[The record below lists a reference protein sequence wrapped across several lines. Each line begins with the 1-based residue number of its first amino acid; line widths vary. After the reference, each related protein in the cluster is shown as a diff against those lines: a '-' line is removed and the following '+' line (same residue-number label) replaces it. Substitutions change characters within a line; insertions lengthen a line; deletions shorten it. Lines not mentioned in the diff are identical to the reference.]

1 MEITIFTYMQYE
13 DTPLCLDQ
21 GNSRHFGVLARFQ
34 GYGLTPDGTHGDLKD
49 MPTFV
54 ISNEEC
60 RDIMRQSK
68 FYEKAPVKKHLCA
81 SVPSGLHDGHLCTH
95 GIPDNNGT
103 FQEPCKGDSGGP
115 LFVKGVK
122 WTILG
127 VISGT
132 IWFQV
137 GTM

>member
-1 MEITIFTYMQYE
+1 MQYG
-13 DTPLCLDQ
+13 DTPLCLDR
-21 GNSRHFGVLARFQ
+21 GNSRHFGVRARFQ
-34 GYGLTPDGTHGDLKD
+34 GYGLTPNGTSGDLKN
-49 MPTFV
+49 MPAII
-54 ISNEEC
+54 ISNGEC

-68 FYEKAPVKKHLCA
+68 IYGESHVKRQLCNA
-81 SVPSGLHDGHLCTH
+81 VPSGLNDGHLCTH

-122 WTILG
+122 WTIYG

-132 IWFQV
+132 D
-137 GTM
+137 

>member
-1 MEITIFTYMQYE
+1 MEITIFTYIMQYE

-68 FYEKAPVKKHLCA
+68 FYEKAPVKKHLCVA
-81 SVPSGLHDGHLCTH
+81 VPSGLHDGHLCTH

-115 LFVKGVK
+115 LFVKNADWK
-122 WTILG
+122 WTIYG

-132 IWFQV
+132 D
-137 GTM
+137 

>member
-1 MEITIFTYMQYE
+1 METNMFILIQYG
-13 DTPLCLDQ
+13 DTPLCLDR

-34 GYGLTPDGTHGDLKD
+34 GYGLTPNGTSGYLKN
-49 MPTFV
+49 MPAII
-54 ISNEEC
+54 ISNRES

-68 FYEKAPVKKHLCA
+68 IYREVQAQVRGQLCNA
-81 SVPSGLHDGHLCTH
+81 LPAGLNDGHLCTH
-95 GIPDNNGT
+95 GIPDNDGT

-115 LFVKGVK
+115 LFVKNADRK

-132 IWFQV
+132 D
-137 GTM
+137 